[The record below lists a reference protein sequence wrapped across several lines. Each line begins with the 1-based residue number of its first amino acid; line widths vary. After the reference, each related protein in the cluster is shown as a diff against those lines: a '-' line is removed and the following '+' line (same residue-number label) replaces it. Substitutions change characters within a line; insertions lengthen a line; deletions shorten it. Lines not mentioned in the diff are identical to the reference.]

1 MIDLLFVLASIAFFG
16 LSLAVV
22 AGCDRIV
29 RS

>member
-1 MIDLLFVLASIAFFG
+1 VIDLIFVLASIAFFG